1 MKEIAPDILIETE
14 YEGVTLGAIRTDAGV
29 VMVDVPINPK
39 DTMAWRATC
48 SRSAGGS
55 DRLLV
60 LLDEHPDRLAGASG
74 VKCPIIVSDRTA
86 QAFTTRPA
94 GMRAT
99 NPTSSADWEEIP
111 EPINTRGIHP
121 EITFTSSMAINWG
134 EEPILI
140 EHHPGPAKGS
150 TWVIVPEKHVCF
162 IGDTVTPG
170 QPPFLGN
177 ADIDAWLE
185 SLHELQLSRFK
196 DFVLISGRGE
206 MVTSDDIKELDRFL
220 KKAVRK
226 LEKLVSSGT
235 KPDETEKLAE
245 ELAAEFN
252 TKTKREAEQNKSKL
266 AVGISQYTTNRPLK
280 KTD

>member
-86 QAFTTRPA
+86 QSFTTRPA

-99 NPTSSADWEEIP
+99 SPTSSTEWEEIP

-206 MVTSDDIKELDRFL
+206 MVTSDDIKEIDRFL

-226 LEKLVSSGT
+226 LEKLVSNGV
-235 KPDETEKLAE
+235 KPDEAEKLAE

-266 AVGISQYTTNRPLK
+266 AVGISQYASNRPLK

>member
-48 SRSAGGS
+48 SRSTGGS

-86 QAFTTRPA
+86 QSFTARPVGA
-94 GMRAT
+94 RAS
-99 NPTSSADWEEIP
+99 NLPNSPDWEEIP

-134 EEPILI
+134 EEPILL

-150 TWVIVPEKHVCF
+150 TWVIVPEKQVCF

-170 QPPFLGN
+170 QPPFLGS

-185 SLHELQLSRFK
+185 SLHELQLSRLK

-206 MVTSDDIKELDRFL
+206 MATIDDIKELDRFL

-226 LEKLVSSGT
+226 LEKLVTTGV
-235 KPDETEKLAE
+235 KPDEIEKLADD
-245 ELAAEFN
+245 LSGEFN
-252 TKTKREAEQNKSKL
+252 TKTKREAEQNKSRL
-266 AVGISQYTTNRPLK
+266 AVGISQYASNRSLK

>member
-48 SRSAGGS
+48 SRSAGGA

-86 QAFTTRPA
+86 QSFTARPA
-94 GMRAT
+94 GARAS
-99 NPTSSADWEEIP
+99 NLPNSPDWEEIP

-134 EEPILI
+134 EEPILL
-140 EHHPGPAKGS
+140 EHHPGPARGS

-177 ADIDAWLE
+177 ADLDAWLE
-185 SLHELQLSRFK
+185 ALHELQLSRFK
-196 DFVLISGRGE
+196 DFVFISGRGE
-206 MVTSDDIKELDRFL
+206 IVTSDDIKELDRFL
-220 KKAVRK
+220 KKAARK
-226 LEKLVSSGT
+226 LEKLVSSGV
-235 KPDETEKLAE
+235 KPEDIENLADELSS
-245 ELAAEFN
+245 EFN
-252 TKTKREAEQNKSKL
+252 AKTKREAEQNKSRL
-266 AVGISQYTTNRPLK
+266 AVGISQYASNRSLK

>member
-14 YEGVTLGAIRTDAGV
+14 YEGVTLGAIRTNAGV

-48 SRSAGGS
+48 SRSPGGS

-86 QAFTTRPA
+86 QSFTARPA
-94 GMRAT
+94 GVKVS
-99 NPTSSADWEEIP
+99 NPPSSPDWEEIP
-111 EPINTRGIHP
+111 EPIITRGIHP

-140 EHHPGPAKGS
+140 EHHPGSARGS

-177 ADIDAWLE
+177 ADLDTWLE
-185 SLHELQLSRFK
+185 ALHELQLSRFK

-206 MVTSDDIKELDRFL
+206 MVTSDDIRDLDKFL
-220 KKAVRK
+220 KKAARK
-226 LEKLVSSGT
+226 LEKLVSGGIT
-235 KPDETEKLAE
+235 PDDIENLAD
-245 ELAAEFN
+245 ELAGEFN
-252 TKTKREAEQNKSKL
+252 SKTKREAEQNKSTL
-266 AVGISQYTTNRPLK
+266 AVGISQYVSNRSLK
-280 KTD
+280 KAD

>member
-86 QAFTTRPA
+86 QSFTARLA
-94 GMRAT
+94 GVRLS
-99 NPTSSADWEEIP
+99 NPPSSPDWEEIP

-134 EEPILI
+134 EEPILL
-140 EHHPGPAKGS
+140 EHHPGPARGS

-177 ADIDAWLE
+177 ADLDTWLE
-185 SLHELQLSRFK
+185 ALHELQLSRFK

-206 MVTSDDIKELDRFL
+206 MVTSDDIRDLDKFL
-220 KKAVRK
+220 KKAARK
-226 LEKLVSSGT
+226 LEKLVSGGI
-235 KPDETEKLAE
+235 KPDDIENLADD
-245 ELAAEFN
+245 LAGEFN
-252 TKTKREAEQNKSKL
+252 AKTKREAEQNKNRL
-266 AVGISQYTTNRPLK
+266 AVGISQYASNRSLK